1 MPKAKQRTT
10 PLTSSHMD
18 DPPWTKKELSDWCNC
33 TKRFLE
39 LEVAAGRL
47 RAVKLGTRAVRF
59 LPRDIERWINSQ
71 ATTPVAAETATAE
84 T

>member
-1 MPKAKQRTT
+1 
-10 PLTSSHMD
+10 MD